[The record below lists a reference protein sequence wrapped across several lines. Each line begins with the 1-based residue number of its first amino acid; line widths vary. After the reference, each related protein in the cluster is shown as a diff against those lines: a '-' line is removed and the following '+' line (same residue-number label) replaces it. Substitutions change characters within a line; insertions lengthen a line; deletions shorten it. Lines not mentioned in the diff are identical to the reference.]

1 MLETTQKLQLLDP
14 NLVAIR
20 HQASLEGHA
29 EALRTLHA
37 ETLAAAAATAN
48 ARIAEAL
55 RDEANKLM
63 ASHAM
68 LLRQA
73 QLIAIA
79 IDRPIAHS
87 DRSHPPPTSMTAA
100 ANCPEGIS

>member
-1 MLETTQKLQLLDP
+1 MQETTPKLQLLDP

-20 HQASLEGHA
+20 HQASLKGHA
-29 EALRTLHA
+29 AALRALHA
-37 ETLAAAAATAN
+37 ETLAAAAATTN
-48 ARIAEAL
+48 ACIAEAL

-73 QLIAIA
+73 QLVANS
-79 IDRPIAHS
+79 IDNPLAHS
-87 DRSHPPPTSMTAA
+87 DRSHPPPASMTAA